1 MKPIEELTF
10 TDDFM
15 FGHIMQNKEICTELL
30 ECLLNIKI
38 DHVEYP
44 ELQKSLS
51 AFYETKGVRLDV
63 YVKDS
68 DRVFDIEIQNNPELN
83 LAKRTRYYQSMLDI
97 DNLLKGEDY
106 DTLKESYIIFI
117 CTFDPFGKNLST
129 YTFRNLCIE
138 KANLELDDKTTKII
152 FNAEAFEKEK
162 DVAISAFLRYISKRI
177 PTDSFTEKLDSLVE
191 KSKDNQKLRS
201 EYLAMN
207 LHDRDIKKQAYKDG
221 LEEGISKGISQGI
234 SQGAEQAKLETARN
248 LFSFNLSLEQIMQAT
263 GLPLETV
270 EQLSKEIK

>member
-1 MKPIEELTF
+1 MAQDVPSQLHKRYFGLPKFAEFIRHGCRMNGC
-10 TDDFM
+10 M

-30 ECLLNIKI
+30 ECLLNIQI
-38 DHVEYP
+38 DHIEYP

-106 DTLKESYIIFI
+106 DTLKESFIIFI

-129 YTFRNLCIE
+129 YTFRNRCIE
-138 KANLELDDKTTKII
+138 KPSLELDDKTTKII

-162 DVAISAFLRYISKRI
+162 NVAISAFLRYISERI
-177 PTDSFTEKLDSLVE
+177 PTDSFTEKLDSLVCRFFWG
-191 KSKDNQKLRS
+191 SLCFP
-201 EYLAMN
+201 
-207 LHDRDIKKQAYKDG
+207 H
-221 LEEGISKGISQGI
+221 
-234 SQGAEQAKLETARN
+234 
-248 LFSFNLSLEQIMQAT
+248 FLS
-263 GLPLETV
+263 V
-270 EQLSKEIK
+270 WEI